1 MNSVRPK
8 GFDLN
13 VEQAGRPP
21 VVAGRE
27 TSPGLSRRLGLSSA
41 ILIVLGSIIGS
52 GIFLTPQNIAAT
64 VQIPGLM
71 VLVWVVSGLL
81 TLAGA
86 LTNAEIAAEITDT
99 GGQYVY
105 FRVLYR
111 DWMAFFY
118 GWTSFIVYQT
128 GSIAAIAVAFARY
141 LEYFVPLPHL
151 NPALESWA
159 LPFIGNITPFAD
171 FGVKIVAVAAIMF
184 LAGINYWACNSA
196 RSRKTSLPR

>member
-71 VLVWVVSGLL
+71 GCS
-81 TLAGA
+81 
-86 LTNAEIAAEITDT
+86 
-99 GGQYVY
+99 
-105 FRVLYR
+105 
-111 DWMAFFY
+111 
-118 GWTSFIVYQT
+118 
-128 GSIAAIAVAFARY
+128 
-141 LEYFVPLPHL
+141 
-151 NPALESWA
+151 
-159 LPFIGNITPFAD
+159 
-171 FGVKIVAVAAIMF
+171 
-184 LAGINYWACNSA
+184 
-196 RSRKTSLPR
+196 RSRAR